1 MGGIFYFLV
10 IAAILVISY
19 SRQAKRFKGT
29 PQLPDYSPDG
39 ELPQPGSGSGHPY
52 PDALPPFLQPA
63 KPAPKQHVTTLHT
76 DTSSRRAYTPIE
88 PASGSLSRRSASA
101 VPPQQQA
108 APQSPYAFR
117 SVEEVRRAFIWMEI
131 LQRKY

>member
-19 SRQAKRFKGT
+19 SRQAKRSKGT
-29 PQLPDYSPDG
+29 PQQPDYSPDG
-39 ELPQPGSGSGHPY
+39 DLPQRGSGSGHPY
-52 PDALPPFLQPA
+52 PEALPPFLQPA
-63 KPAPKQHVTTLHT
+63 KPAPKKYMTTLHT
-76 DTSSRRAYTPIE
+76 DTATRRVYTPVK
-88 PASGSLSRRSASA
+88 PASDGLTRRSASA

-108 APQSPYAFR
+108 TPQSPYAFH